1 MVRSVVKEVAMIRI
15 YNTLTRTKE
24 PLEPVR
30 PGKVGI
36 YLCGPTVYKPS
47 HIGHMVGPVIFDT
60 IKRYLTY
67 NGYEVTWVVNITD
80 VDDKLIAR
88 SREMGIPM
96 QQLAEQMTA
105 DYMECLRAVGVEGIN
120 HFPRATD
127 HIPDMIQFVEDL
139 IRKGFAYEAD
149 GDVYFD
155 VSKKPDYGK
164 LSRRSLDSMQGEGGE
179 GSERKRSIMDFA
191 LWKRSK
197 PGEPAWPSPWGLG
210 RPGWHIECSVMSAR
224 LLGETFDI
232 HGGGLDLIF
241 PHHENEI
248 AQSEA
253 RYGKPMVR
261 YWMHNGLM
269 QDAEAVVKVGG
280 RMSRSA
286 TTPEDD
292 IQAQEAG
299 KLAGRH
305 GAKSFLLLMKEE
317 NLHPEV
323 VRFFILGTHYRRPIE
338 FSIERI
344 REVGAAVESF
354 YRFFRRFGR
363 ITGEDPYRLPV
374 PTRRADGQLPSSDNT
389 FLQEVAEIR
398 GRFLEAMDDDFNTGA
413 ALGHLFDL
421 LRRINKYVDE
431 CRLEEPSARTPEA
444 IAALRQATVTLR
456 ELGGIF
462 GVFRKPVE
470 IAAQPED
477 HLVRDLIQVLI
488 DLRSEARKKKD
499 FATADTIRDRLGKLG
514 IRLEDRPTGT
524 EWSFAK

>member
-1 MVRSVVKEVAMIRI
+1 MIRI
-15 YNTLTRTKE
+15 YNTLSRSKE
-24 PLEPVR
+24 PFEPVR

-60 IKRYLTY
+60 IKRYLSY

-80 VDDKLIAR
+80 VDDKLIVR
-88 SREMGIPM
+88 SREMGVPM

-105 DYMECLRAVGVEGIN
+105 DYRECLRVIGVDGIN
-120 HFPRATD
+120 HFPRATE
-127 HIPDMIQFVEDL
+127 HIPDMLRFIEDL
-139 IRKGFAYEAD
+139 VRKGFAYEAD

-155 VSKKPDYGK
+155 VSKKADYGK
-164 LSRRSLDSMQGEGGE
+164 LSRRSLESMQGEGGE
-179 GSERKRSIMDFA
+179 GGERKRSPVDFA

-248 AQSEA
+248 AQSES
-253 RYGKPMVR
+253 RHGKPMAR
-261 YWMHNGLM
+261 YWVHNGLM
-269 QDAEAVVKVGG
+269 QDSEAVVKVGG
-280 RMSRSA
+280 RMNRPA
-286 TTPEDD
+286 QPAEDD

-305 GAKSFLLLMKEE
+305 GAKSFLLLLQEE
-317 NLHPEV
+317 NLIPEV
-323 VRFFILGTHYRRPIE
+323 VRFFILATHYRRPID
-338 FSIERI
+338 FSVERI
-344 REVGAAVESF
+344 REVGAAVEGF
-354 YRFFRRFGR
+354 YRFFRRFSR

-374 PTRRADGQLPSSDNT
+374 PGRRDQGQFAPGENV
-389 FLQEVAEIR
+389 FLREVAELR
-398 GRFLEAMDDDFNTGA
+398 DRFLEAMDDDFNTGA

-421 LRRINKYVDE
+421 LRRINKQIDE
-431 CRLEEPSARTPEA
+431 QRLEEPAARTAEA
-444 IAALRQATVTLR
+444 IAALRQATISLR

-470 IAAQPED
+470 IAVQPQD
-477 HLVRDLIQVLI
+477 NLVRELVQVLI
-488 DLRSEARKKKD
+488 DLRTEARKKKD
-499 FATADTIRDRLGKLG
+499 FATADTIRDRLAKMG
-514 IRLEDRPTGT
+514 IRLEDRPSGT
-524 EWSFAK
+524 EWSFTK